1 MKFANADYH
10 ATIIETLTVT
20 LLHPCELT
28 ILNPPIIPAMTF
40 MIGSAQLVANFS
52 QITDSLAVLQNVPNF
67 CGERKYEL
75 TDNLPFISL

>member
-1 MKFANADYH
+1 VKFTNANYP
-10 ATIIETLTVT
+10 ATIIETLSVT

-28 ILNPPIIPAMTF
+28 TLNPPVIPAMTF
-40 MIGSAQLVANFS
+40 IIGSAQLVANFS
-52 QITDSLAVLQNVPNF
+52 QITDSLAVQQSVPNF